1 MVKNFNKLDDI
12 ELVQLIKSGAIGVLP
27 TDTVYGLVG
36 SARMPSILDQIN
48 VLKGREQKAGTML
61 AGSVDQLIEFGLDP
75 LALNKVAH
83 LWPNPISV
91 VIDCDTS
98 VINQIQGSGSVAV
111 RIPAN
116 EQLRSLLLATGPLV
130 TSSANLS
137 GKQVVSK
144 IEQATKIFGENVSF
158 YVDGGDL
165 SDNAASTIV
174 KLSGDKLT
182 IIRQGSY
189 ELDFT
194 ELAS

>member
-48 VLKGREQKAGTML
+48 VLKGREQKAGTIL
-61 AGSVDQLIEFGLDP
+61 AESVDQLIEFGLDP

-91 VIDCDTS
+91 VIDCDNS

>member
-36 SARMPSILDQIN
+36 YARMPSILDQIN

-91 VIDCDTS
+91 VIDCDNS

-116 EQLRSLLLATGPLV
+116 EQLRSLLQATGPLV

-137 GKQVVSK
+137 GNQVVSN

-174 KLSGDKLT
+174 KLSGDRLS

>member
-48 VLKGREQKAGTML
+48 VLKGREQKAGTIL
-61 AGSVDQLIEFGLDP
+61 AGSVDQLIDFGLDP

-91 VIDCDTS
+91 VIDCDAT
-98 VINQIQGSGSVAV
+98 VINQIQGSGSIAV

-116 EQLRSLLLATGPLV
+116 EQLRSLLQATGPLV

-137 GKQVVSK
+137 GNQVVSN

-165 SDNAASTIV
+165 SGNAASTIV
-174 KLSGDKLT
+174 KLSGDRLS

>member
-98 VINQIQGSGSVAV
+98 VINQIQGSGSIAV

-116 EQLRSLLLATGPLV
+116 EQLRSLLQATGPLV

-137 GKQVVSK
+137 GNQVVSN

-165 SDNAASTIV
+165 SGNAASTIV
-174 KLSGDKLT
+174 KLSGDRLS

>member
-91 VIDCDTS
+91 VIDCDNS

-174 KLSGDKLT
+174 KLSGDRLS

>member
-36 SARMPSILDQIN
+36 SARTPSILDQIN

-75 LALNKVAH
+75 KALNKVAY

>member
-36 SARMPSILDQIN
+36 SARTPSILDQIN

-75 LALNKVAH
+75 KALNKVAY

-137 GKQVVSK
+137 GKQVVSN
-144 IEQATKIFGENVSF
+144 IEQATRVFGENISF

-174 KLSGDKLT
+174 KLSGDRLS

>member
-12 ELVQLIKSGAIGVLP
+12 ELIELIKSGAIGVLP

-36 SARMPSILDQIN
+36 SARIPSILDRIN
-48 VLKGREQKAGTML
+48 ILKGRDQKAGTIL
-61 AGSVDQLIEFGLDP
+61 AESVDQLIEFGLDP

-83 LWPNPISV
+83 LWPNPLSV
-91 VIDCDTS
+91 VIDCDAS
-98 VINQIQGSGSVAV
+98 IINQIQGSGSVAV

-116 EQLRSLLLATGPLV
+116 EQLRSFLLATGPLV

-137 GKQVVSK
+137 GKQVVSN

>member
-1 MVKNFNKLDDI
+1 MVKNFTKLDDI

-91 VIDCDTS
+91 VIDCDNS

>member
-1 MVKNFNKLDDI
+1 MVKNFTKLDDI

-48 VLKGREQKAGTML
+48 VLKGREQKAGTIL
-61 AGSVDQLIEFGLDP
+61 AESVDQLIEFGLDP

-91 VIDCDTS
+91 VIDCDNS

>member
-1 MVKNFNKLDDI
+1 MVKIFNKIDDI

-48 VLKGREQKAGTML
+48 VLKGREQKAGTIL
-61 AGSVDQLIEFGLDP
+61 AGSINQLVEFGLDP
-75 LALNKVAH
+75 LVLNKVAY
-83 LWPNPISV
+83 LWPNPVSV
-91 VIDCDTS
+91 IIDCDAS
-98 VINQIQGSGSVAV
+98 AINQIQGSGSVAV

-116 EQLRSLLLATGPLV
+116 EQLRSFLLATGPLV

-137 GKQVVSK
+137 GKQVVSN
-144 IEQATKIFGENVSF
+144 IEQAKKIFGENVSF

-174 KLSGDKLT
+174 KLTNDKLT

-189 ELDFT
+189 ELDLT

>member
-1 MVKNFNKLDDI
+1 MVKNFTKLDDI

-36 SARMPSILDQIN
+36 SARTPSILDQIN

-91 VIDCDTS
+91 VIDCDNS

-174 KLSGDKLT
+174 KLSGDRLS

>member
-48 VLKGREQKAGTML
+48 VLKGREQKAGTIL

-75 LALNKVAH
+75 LALNKVVH

-91 VIDCDTS
+91 VIDCDAT
-98 VINQIQGSGSVAV
+98 VINQIQGSGSIAV

-116 EQLRSLLLATGPLV
+116 EQLRSLLQATGPLV

-137 GKQVVSK
+137 GNQVVSN

-165 SDNAASTIV
+165 SGNAASTIV
-174 KLSGDKLT
+174 KLSGDRLS

>member
-1 MVKNFNKLDDI
+1 MVKNFTKLDDI

-48 VLKGREQKAGTML
+48 VLKGREQKAGTIL
-61 AGSVDQLIEFGLDP
+61 AESVDQLIEFGLDP

-91 VIDCDTS
+91 VIDCDAS
-98 VINQIQGSGSVAV
+98 VINQIQGSGSIAV

-116 EQLRSLLLATGPLV
+116 EQLRSLLQATGPLV

-137 GKQVVSK
+137 GNQVVSN

-174 KLSGDKLT
+174 KLSGDRLS

>member
-48 VLKGREQKAGTML
+48 VLKGREQKAGTIL
-61 AGSVDQLIEFGLDP
+61 AESVDQLIEFGLDP

-91 VIDCDTS
+91 VIDCDAS
-98 VINQIQGSGSVAV
+98 VINQIQGSGSIAV

-116 EQLRSLLLATGPLV
+116 EQLRSLLQATGPLV

-137 GKQVVSK
+137 GNQVVSN
-144 IEQATKIFGENVSF
+144 IEQATKILGENVSF

-174 KLSGDKLT
+174 KLSGDRLS

>member
-48 VLKGREQKAGTML
+48 VLKGREQKAGTIL

-98 VINQIQGSGSVAV
+98 VINQIQGSGSIAV

-165 SDNAASTIV
+165 SGNAASTIV
-174 KLSGDKLT
+174 KLSGDRLS

>member
-1 MVKNFNKLDDI
+1 MVKNFTKLDDI

-48 VLKGREQKAGTML
+48 VLKGREQKAGTIL
-61 AGSVDQLIEFGLDP
+61 AGSVDQLIDFGLDP

-116 EQLRSLLLATGPLV
+116 EQLRSLLQATGPLV

-137 GKQVVSK
+137 GNPVVSN

-174 KLSGDKLT
+174 KLSGDRLS
-182 IIRQGSY
+182 IIRHGSY

>member
-1 MVKNFNKLDDI
+1 MVKNFNKLDYI
-12 ELVQLIKSGAIGVLP
+12 ELIELIKSGAIGVLP

-48 VLKGREQKAGTML
+48 VLKGREQKAGTIL
-61 AGSVDQLIEFGLDP
+61 AGSVDQLIDFGLDP

-137 GKQVVSK
+137 GKQVVSN
-144 IEQATKIFGENVSF
+144 IEQATKIFGENVNF

-165 SDNAASTIV
+165 SGSAASTIV
-174 KLSGDKLT
+174 KLSADRLS

>member
-75 LALNKVAH
+75 LALNKVVH

-91 VIDCDTS
+91 VIDCDAT
-98 VINQIQGSGSVAV
+98 VINQIQGSGSIAV

-116 EQLRSLLLATGPLV
+116 EQLRSLLQATGPLV

-137 GKQVVSK
+137 GNQVVSN

-165 SDNAASTIV
+165 SGNAASTIV
-174 KLSGDKLT
+174 KLSGDRLS